1 MRVTVILCTL
11 NRCHILP
18 VALESVAASRL
29 PGSVEWEVLV
39 VDNNSR
45 DATRRVVEDF
55 CSRYPARFVYLYES
69 QPGKSYALNA
79 GIREAR
85 GDILAFMDDDV
96 TVEQTWLRNLTECL
110 DKGEWAGS
118 GGRTLAAQPVSPPRW
133 LALDGPYGM
142 GGILGALFDLGDKP
156 CELTQAPFG
165 TNMAF
170 RKEMFEKYGGFRTD
184 LGPRPGSQIRNED
197 TEFAR
202 RLMAAGERLRYEP
215 CAVVYHPVPV
225 ERLRKDYILP
235 WHFDLGRAAVRE
247 IGRRPDIWGIPRP
260 YLTMLKAILLTAPA
274 RSLRWMFALNPQ
286 HRFYCKAR
294 FWEGAGQIA
303 EIYRRWFSKRAPR
316 EIDNRRGKDSSEHD
330 TTLRCTEKR

>member
-1 MRVTVILCTL
+1 MRVTVILCTF
-11 NRCHILP
+11 NRCQILP
-18 VALESVAASRL
+18 RALESVAASRL
-29 PGSVEWEVLV
+29 PGSIEWEVLV

-45 DATRRVVEDF
+45 DATPRVVEDF
-55 CSRYPARFVYLYES
+55 CSRYPARFRYLYEP
-69 QPGKSYALNA
+69 QPGRSYALNA

-96 TVEQTWLRNLTECL
+96 TVEPTWLRNLTECL

-118 GGRTLAAQPVSPPRW
+118 GGRTLAAQRVALPRW

-170 RKEMFEKYGGFRTD
+170 RKEMFEKHGSFRTD
-184 LGPRPGSQIRNED
+184 LGYRPGIQIPNED
-197 TEFAR
+197 TEFGR
-202 RLMAAGERLRYEP
+202 RLIAAGERLRYEP
-215 CAVVYHPVPV
+215 SAIVYHPIPV

-235 WHFDLGRAAVRE
+235 WHFHLGRAEVRE

-260 YLTMLKAILLTAPA
+260 CLTMLKAILLTAPA
-274 RSLRWMFALNPQ
+274 RTLRWVFALNPQ
-286 HRFYCKAR
+286 HRFYCRAR
-294 FWEGAGQIA
+294 VWEEAGGIA
-303 EIYRRWFSKRAPR
+303 EIYRRWFSKRAARETNRPR
-316 EIDNRRGKDSSEHD
+316 KDSSEHD
-330 TTLRCTEKR
+330 TTLRSIRRR